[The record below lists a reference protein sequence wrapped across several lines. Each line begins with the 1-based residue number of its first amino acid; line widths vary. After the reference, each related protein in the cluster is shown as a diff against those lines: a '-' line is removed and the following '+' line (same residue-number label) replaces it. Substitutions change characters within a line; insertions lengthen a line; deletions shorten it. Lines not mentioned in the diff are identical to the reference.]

1 VTVKKRT
8 LNIFLIV
15 LAITM
20 IGGIFLGTY
29 FLSYQPMPEA
39 IGALTSDGRVTVNRV
54 FVQSWLNYYYVFE
67 PTGERPSRGFII
79 YPGGLVDT
87 RAYAPLARDIA
98 AKGYRTVIVCMPFNL
113 ALLGYAR
120 ADTIIKEYPET
131 KKWALGGHSL
141 GGVMACR
148 YAKKFSEKIDG
159 VILWASYPS
168 DTFRIDDATINV
180 VSIYG
185 TEDGLATLDKIETSK
200 IHLPKNTQFV
210 RIDGGNH
217 TQFGWYGDGEEL
229 QKGDRPA
236 AITRERQQAIIVKAT
251 VDFLQLL

>member
-1 VTVKKRT
+1 MNKRNVKS
-8 LNIFLIV
+8 IVIV

-20 IGGIFLGTY
+20 AGGIFLGTY
-29 FLSYQPMPEA
+29 LLSQQPMPEA
-39 IGALTSDGRVTVNRV
+39 IEALTSDDRVTVNRV
-54 FVQSWLNYYYVFE
+54 FVQSWLNHYYAFE
-67 PTGERPSRGFII
+67 PAGEKPSRGFII
-79 YPGGLVDT
+79 YPGGLVDS

-98 AKGYRTVIVCMPFNL
+98 AQGYRTVIVPMPFHL
-113 ALLGYAR
+113 AILGYAR
-120 ADTIIKEYPET
+120 AETIIKEYPEI

-148 YAKKFSEKIDG
+148 YAKKFSGNIDG
-159 VILWASYPS
+159 VALWASYPS
-168 DTFRIDDATINV
+168 GRFRIDATPLKV

-185 TEDGLATLDKIETSK
+185 TEDGLATPDKIETSK
-200 IHLPKNTQFV
+200 LHLPKNTQFI

-229 QKGDRPA
+229 QKGDGPA
-236 AITRERQQAIIVKAT
+236 AITRERQEAIIVKAT

>member
-1 VTVKKRT
+1 MEKRK
-8 LNIFLIV
+8 LKGIVIV
-15 LAITM
+15 LAISM
-20 IGGIFLGTY
+20 VGGIFLGTY
-29 FLSYQPMPEA
+29 FLSQQPMPEA
-39 IGALTSDGRVTVNRV
+39 IGALTSDDRVTVNRV
-54 FVQSWLNYYYVFE
+54 FVQSWLNSYYVFE
-67 PTGERPSRGFII
+67 PAGEKPSRGLII
-79 YPGGLVDT
+79 YPGGLVDH

-98 AKGYRTVIVCMPFNL
+98 AKGYQTVIVSMPLYL
-113 ALLGYAR
+113 AMLGYAR
-120 ADTIIKEYPET
+120 ADTVIQEYPEV

-148 YAKKFSEKIDG
+148 FAKKFREQIDG
-159 VILWASYPS
+159 VVLWASYPS
-168 DTFRIDDATINV
+168 GRFRIDDTTIKV

-200 IHLPKNTQFV
+200 LHLPKNTQFF

-229 QKGDRPA
+229 QKGDGPA

-251 VDFLQLL
+251 VDFLQRL

>member
-1 VTVKKRT
+1 MNKKKLKRV
-8 LNIFLIV
+8 LIV
-15 LAITM
+15 LAISM

-29 FLSYQPMPEA
+29 LLSQQPMPEA
-39 IGALTSDGRVTVNRV
+39 IGALTSDDRVTVNRV

-67 PTGERPSRGFII
+67 PAGEKPSRGFII
-79 YPGGLVDT
+79 YPGGLVDS
-87 RAYAPLARDIA
+87 RAYAPFARAIA
-98 AKGYRTVIVCMPFNL
+98 AKGYRTVIVCMPFHL
-113 ALLGYAR
+113 AILGYAR
-120 ADTIIKEYPET
+120 ADTIIKEYPEI

-148 YAKKFSEKIDG
+148 YAKKFSENIDG
-159 VILWASYPS
+159 VVLWASYPS
-168 DTFRIDDATINV
+168 GRFRIDDTTMKVA
-180 VSIYG
+180 SIYG

-200 IHLPKNTQFV
+200 LHLPHNTQFV

-229 QKGDRPA
+229 QKGDGPA
-236 AITRERQQAIIVKAT
+236 DITRERQQSIIVKAT